1 MIFNEMIMYH
11 AVYIATQLNFFVM
24 DIQYKHP
31 IQVDGDVSF
40 PALKIA
46 TACQGFVMYSQNRR

>member
-1 MIFNEMIMYH
+1 MIMYH

-31 IQVDGDVSF
+31 IDGDVSF

-46 TACQGFVMYSQNRR
+46 TAC

>member
-11 AVYIATQLNFFVM
+11 AVYIATQLSFFIM

-31 IQVDGDVSF
+31 SW
-40 PALKIA
+40 
-46 TACQGFVMYSQNRR
+46 